1 MTERISYL
9 EERHNGEPDK
19 VRVGDIVRTGPNDY
33 PRFKVIA
40 QDAGRVWL
48 RNVLTGDDA
57 IVSLAECCWRVTSG
71 NEPDVPIGQKAAP
84 TDKPTPAKVGP
95 DAPVEP
101 DRMDRIFPGDQP
113 SGPTNDNSS

>member
-1 MTERISYL
+1 MAERISYL
-9 EERHNGEPDK
+9 EERHNGKPER
-19 VRVGDIVRTGPNDY
+19 VQVGDIVKTGPNDY

-40 QDAGRVWL
+40 LDSGRAWL

-57 IVSLAECCWRVTSG
+57 IVSLEECCWRVSENNG
-71 NEPDVPIGQKAAP
+71 PDVPLGQKPAP
-84 TDKPTPAKVGP
+84 GDKPAQAKIGP

-113 SGPTNDNSS
+113 SGPTADNPS

>member
-9 EERHNGEPDK
+9 EKRHVGEPEK
-19 VRVGDIVRTGPNDY
+19 VRVGDIVKTGPNDY

-40 QDAGRVWL
+40 LDSGRVWL
-48 RNVLTGDDA
+48 RNVLTGEDA
-57 IVSLAECCWRVTSG
+57 IVSLEECCWRVSSG
-71 NEPDVPIGQKAAP
+71 AEPEVPADQKAAP
-84 TDKPTPAKVGP
+84 GDKPSPAKVGP

-113 SGPTNDNSS
+113 SGPTGDNPT